1 MPAWL
6 TLLLVVLLLAANGFF
21 VAAEFAIVKARR
33 FRFEERART
42 GALGARLTLRIL
54 DRIESYLAACQLGIT
69 MASLGLGWVGE
80 PFVAALLAPVF
91 HALSMEGDVV
101 HVISFLLGFLLF
113 SSLHIVIGEQVPK
126 TYAIRRPEPVSLWVA
141 IPLHAFYLL
150 LYPLTWA
157 LDRASRGTLALLG
170 VGEVARGE
178 VYSADELK
186 SLIAI
191 SHRHGSMRRQERD
204 MLAAIL
210 ELAEVEVGEVM
221 THRRNMVTIDAGLP
235 IDEAIRIVLES
246 PYTRFPLWKD
256 DPDHIVGVVHA
267 KDVLGAGYEARRS
280 GRTPRLEELASPP
293 WFVPETTSL
302 IHQLLAFRQK
312 RAHLA
317 IVVDEYGSILGLVTL
332 EDILEE
338 IVGDI
343 VDEKDIEVPGIRI
356 EEDGSVLV
364 EGHVTVRDL
373 NRHMDWDL
381 PEEEAA
387 TVAGLVLAVAERI
400 PEAGQSFT
408 VDGWTLEV
416 VRRQRHRLTLVR
428 VRPKD
433 GRTRTAAR
441 AP

>member
-91 HALSMEGDVV
+91 HALGMEGDVV

-170 VGEVARGE
+170 VGEAGHGE

-221 THRRNMVTIDAGLP
+221 THRRNMVTIDARLP

>member
-91 HALSMEGDVV
+91 HALGMGADVV

-170 VGEVARGE
+170 VGEAAHGE

>member
-91 HALSMEGDVV
+91 HALGMEGDVV

>member
-1 MPAWL
+1 MPTWL
-6 TLLLVVLLLAANGFF
+6 TLLLVLALLAANGFF
-21 VAAEFAIVKARR
+21 VAAEFAIVKVRR
-33 FRFEERART
+33 FRFEERARA
-42 GALGARLTLRIL
+42 GLLAARLSLHIL
-54 DRIESYLAACQLGIT
+54 DHIESYLAACQLGIT

-80 PFVAALLAPVF
+80 PFVASLLTPVF
-91 HALSMEGDVV
+91 HAFGLSGDIV
-101 HVISFLLGFLLF
+101 HVTAFLLGFLLF
-113 SSLHIVIGEQVPK
+113 SSLHIVVGEQVPK
-126 TYAIRRPEPVSLWVA
+126 TFAIRKPEPVSLWVA
-141 IPLHAFYLL
+141 VPLHVFYLL
-150 LYPLTWA
+150 LYPLNRA
-157 LDRASRGTLALLG
+157 LDHASRAALALLG
-170 VGEVARGE
+170 VEEAGHGEVF
-178 VYSADELK
+178 SPDELK

-191 SHRHGSMRRQERD
+191 SHRYGGVRRQERD

-221 THRRNMVTIDAGLP
+221 THRRNMVTIDADMPLE
-235 IDEAIRIVLES
+235 EAIRTVVDS

-256 DPDHIVGVVHA
+256 DPDHIVGIVHA
-267 KDVLGAGYEARRS
+267 KDVLRAGYESRITGERPS
-280 GRTPRLEELASPP
+280 LESLASPP

-302 IHQLLAFRQK
+302 LHQLLAFRQR

-343 VDEKDIEVPGIRI
+343 IDEKDIEAPGIRM

-387 TVAGLVLAVAERI
+387 TVAGLVIAVAERI
-400 PEAGQSFT
+400 PEAGQSFRI
-408 VDGWTLEV
+408 DGYAVEV
-416 VRRQRHRLTLVR
+416 VRRQRHRLTLLR
-428 VRPKD
+428 VRKAGAQP
-433 GRTRTAAR
+433 GPAES
-441 AP
+441 